1 MNLRKLLDAVLA
13 LGSNISIKEG
23 KEIHKL
29 KLVTGMTSKSIDGVY
44 HIYSKVKEE
53 DDSKSYSCHIKY
65 NLKNE
70 KVNGATCTCSTYEE
84 FSKHKNNYVCKHII
98 ASIFS
103 FYIIAKNKIK
113 KSNRSNNT
121 IQNKISRSDNYKK
134 EIKLVK

>member
-70 KVNGATCTCSTYEE
+70 KVNGATCTCVLMRN
-84 FSKHKNNYVCKHII
+84 FQNIKII
-98 ASIFS
+98 MFVNI
-103 FYIIAKNKIK
+103 
-113 KSNRSNNT
+113 
-121 IQNKISRSDNYKK
+121 
-134 EIKLVK
+134 

>member
-84 FSKHKNNYVCKHII
+84 FSKHKKAPV
-98 ASIFS
+98 
-103 FYIIAKNKIK
+103 
-113 KSNRSNNT
+113 
-121 IQNKISRSDNYKK
+121 
-134 EIKLVK
+134 L